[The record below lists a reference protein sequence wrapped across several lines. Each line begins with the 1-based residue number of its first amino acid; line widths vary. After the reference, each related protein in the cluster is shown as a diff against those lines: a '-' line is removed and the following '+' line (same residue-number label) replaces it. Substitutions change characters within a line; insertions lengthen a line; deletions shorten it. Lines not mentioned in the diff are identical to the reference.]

1 MRLNSRLAPLYS
13 MADDDPDGKGGGANP
28 PPADEDK
35 PQQFT
40 KEDLDKA
47 IAEATKGLD
56 SKNREL
62 LGKLKE
68 RQQQLERWGDLDPDR
83 VKNVLEQFDS
93 NEEMKLL
100 SEGKH
105 DEVIN
110 RRMEKVAAQYDSK
123 IEGLSEEKMTLQQ
136 KLEQA
141 NSQIRD
147 LLIDS
152 RVVTAFNSE
161 QGFESAVPDVVLR
174 AKSIFKV
181 EDGDVVARDA
191 NGELLRGKNGPL
203 TIQEWVAEL
212 KDKAPHLFPGSGG
225 GGVTGGRAGAGGNN
239 FDDRMVAAAQ
249 AGDMKEYRR
258 LREAKEKARLAAN
271 ER

>member
-13 MADDDPDGKGGGANP
+13 MADEDAGGGGGA
-28 PPADEDK
+28 PAPEPAEAK
-35 PQQFT
+35 PSDSPTFT

-47 IAEATKGLD
+47 IAQATKGLD
-56 SKNREL
+56 SKNKEL

-68 RQQQLERWGDLDPDR
+68 RQQQLEQWGDLDPDR
-83 VKNVLEQFDS
+83 VKSVLEQFDS

-100 SEGKH
+100 AEGKH

-123 IEGLSEEKMTLQQ
+123 IDGLSQEKTT
-136 KLEQA
+136 LEQQLEAA
-141 NSQIRD
+141 NNQIRD

-152 RVVTAFNSE
+152 RVVTAFNGE
-161 QGFESAVPDVVLR
+161 QGLESAVPDVVFR
-174 AKSIFKV
+174 AKSVFRV

-191 NGELLRGKNGPL
+191 NGELMRGKNGPL
-203 TIQEWVAEL
+203 TIQEWVADL

-225 GGVTGGRAGAGGNN
+225 GGATGGRAAGGGD
-239 FDDRMVAAAQ
+239 FDSRMIAAAQ
-249 AGDMKEYRR
+249 AGDMKEYRK
-258 LREAKEKARLAAN
+258 LRAAKEKARLAAN
-271 ER
+271 E